1 MGYYRRSAWSPTCS
15 ICPHSFMF
23 ELYPDRPII
32 KHEIA
37 SAYKECCDFNK
48 LQIASAPN
56 IVIGYADF
64 VIAADCRRYR
74 SFIQSGKMYGL
85 KKTMPIKVKDYE
97 LIKVSQI
104 NTEVSKPHNG
114 TWLIDE
120 GSETTVILTPQKR
133 IAESVDTNF
142 IS

>member
-97 LIKVSQI
+97 LIKYL
-104 NTEVSKPHNG
+104 K
-114 TWLIDE
+114 
-120 GSETTVILTPQKR
+120 
-133 IAESVDTNF
+133 
-142 IS
+142 